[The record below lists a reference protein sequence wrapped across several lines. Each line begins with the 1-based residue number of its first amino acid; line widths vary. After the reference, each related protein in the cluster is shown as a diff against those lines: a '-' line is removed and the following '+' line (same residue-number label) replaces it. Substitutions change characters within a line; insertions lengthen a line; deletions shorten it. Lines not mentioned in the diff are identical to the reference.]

1 MTNRDDSTGAPG
13 QQGPAPRTAPLETGA
28 LAGAAG
34 GMGAAGATGA
44 SGAED
49 IESREG
55 TQPEEYFN
63 DEAAALLGAGLTP
76 VPPPQDLRARLL
88 AAVAQEPARPRS
100 QPAAGS
106 PGEPAGETAEA
117 PQRAGAEAEA
127 APAPPD
133 SQEGA
138 QVVALSSRRRRRT
151 WIMQAA
157 AVLVLISAGFGAGRW
172 SAMESMEPTEHY
184 ADLNQAQDVQ
194 RVTDTMPDGHV
205 ATLTWS
211 QDMSMTALSLPSQMM
226 DSAGER
232 SLQVWLRDGQQ
243 LTSLGIYDPDSETGF
258 SFLDIMPQAGQ
269 EVVITMEPAGGSA
282 QPTSEPL
289 VVLRVGAPGAQST

>member
-1 MTNRDDSTGAPG
+1 MNRDDSTGAPG
-13 QQGPAPRTAPLETGA
+13 QQDPAPRMAPLEAGA

-55 TQPEEYFN
+55 TQAEEYFN

-106 PGEPAGETAEA
+106 PGEPAGET
-117 PQRAGAEAEA
+117 AEA

-269 EVVITMEPAGGSA
+269 EVVITMEPAGGSV
-282 QPTSEPL
+282 QPTGEPL
-289 VVLRVGAPGAQST
+289 VVLRVGDPGAQST